1 MESIPFCAAERFWHS
16 ELPQSEGTDG
26 YCLPSFP
33 YSNVA
38 YCQLFR
44 GEKCEYVCQAFINL
58 LEYIGVVSKV
68 IVFDNATGIGHRF
81 WEILKENPMFQR
93 FRVHYGFE
101 SRFCNPNSGHEKGS
115 VESNVGYIR
124 RNIFVPEL
132 KIPEDIEEF
141 NLTEMLYYCEK
152 LMEKRFHYIH
162 KVPVFDLFE
171 KI

>member
-1 MESIPFCAAERFWHS
+1 
-16 ELPQSEGTDG
+16 
-26 YCLPSFP
+26 
-33 YSNVA
+33 
-38 YCQLFR
+38 
-44 GEKCEYVCQAFINL
+44 
-58 LEYIGVVSKV
+58 
-68 IVFDNATGIGHRF
+68 
-81 WEILKENPMFQR
+81 MFQR

-101 SRFCNPNSGHEKGS
+101 TRFCNLNSGHEKGS

-124 RNIFVPEL
+124 RNIFVPDL

-152 LMEKRFHYIH
+152 LMEKRFHYKH

>member
-1 MESIPFCAAERFWHS
+1 M
-16 ELPQSEGTDG
+16 
-26 YCLPSFP
+26 
-33 YSNVA
+33 
-38 YCQLFR
+38 
-44 GEKCEYVCQAFINL
+44 
-58 LEYIGVVSKV
+58 
-68 IVFDNATGIGHRF
+68 FDNATGIGHRF

-124 RNIFVPEL
+124 RNIFVPDL

-141 NLTEMLYYCEK
+141 NLTDMLYYCEK